1 MNKENIIKEQKA
13 NGVSRIVSCC
23 ASDRCSDYDEE
34 CVDVKDPVACWF
46 GGENVT
52 KNGIPVYLERADG
65 YCPLAQHCN

>member
-1 MNKENIIKEQKA
+1 MSTENSNTKQPCTID
-13 NGVSRIVSCC
+13 SVSCC
-23 ASDRCSDYDEE
+23 ASKRCSDYDDE
-34 CVDVKDPVACWF
+34 CVDVKDPIGCWF